1 MYHCYGRRIQVGSAP
16 SIARARAR
24 CGLILAVRAPQETG
38 HKTLG
43 HICVTEDDK
52 RTAADA
58 KGSLLYGE
66 LLPRGVN
73 KARCQAFAR
82 PPIGDSRSLYAR
94 APARRRLSA
103 RSI

>member
-1 MYHCYGRRIQVGSAP
+1 M
-16 SIARARAR
+16 
-24 CGLILAVRAPQETG
+24 QETG

-73 KARCQAFAR
+73 KARIRQFAALR
-82 PPIGDSRSLYAR
+82 PDSRSLTR
-94 APARRRLSA
+94 TPARRRLSA